1 MVLKQVF
8 GDLVLAERDLA
19 SGRAIGM
26 SYPIRRAP
34 NTPSLSAGFTFTAV
48 ARGGGVTF
56 LIGLKPYK
64 KSWEGSPGPTDFQA
78 YMLMLLA
85 QADVRVL

>member
-1 MVLKQVF
+1 MVLKKVF
-8 GDLVLAERDLA
+8 GDLD
-19 SGRAIGM
+19 
-26 SYPIRRAP
+26 PIRRAP
-34 NTPSLSAGFTFTAV
+34 NTPSLSPGFTFTAV
-48 ARGGGVTF
+48 AWGGVTF